1 MCGIAGLVWKSL
13 GSKSTTVLEKMSD
26 SLYHRGPDGA
36 GIWSHSS
43 LNIGL
48 VHRRLAILDVSD
60 AGKQPMMSNSHRY
73 VVSFNGEIYNFF
85 DIKSE
90 IARQTGKTQYRGGSD
105 TEVILAALDVW
116 GLEGAIKKLE
126 GMFAIS
132 IWDESAQALYLV
144 RDRMGEKP
152 LYYGFSNGIFA
163 FGSELK
169 VFRAI
174 PGFELSVDPNA
185 VSNFVRY
192 SYVEESRSIYK
203 EAKKLPPACYLK
215 ISLDNIKAV
224 GEPVRY
230 WDLNNIATTAS
241 RNPFSGSDQQA
252 IQSLDEHLSRIIK
265 GQMIADVPLGA
276 FLSGGIDS
284 STIVAC
290 MQRESTRP
298 VKTFTIGFEEAQYDE
313 SRYAEDVARHLGTD
327 HTTLKLTWDQALQ
340 LIPRLPEIYDEPF
353 ADSSQIPTYLVAQ
366 LARQHVTV
374 ALSGDA
380 GNEVFG
386 GYNRHQWIPK
396 IWSKTKYMTRLG
408 RGFFGG
414 LLNTLRP
421 DQWDTLL
428 SAIRRFGENAKNP
441 GEKIQKLANSICAAN
456 VQELYDFVRS
466 QGVSKS
472 NLMSV
477 RHRDSIESSKWHELD
492 CLEHTL
498 MLADMNDY
506 LPGDILTKVDRA
518 AMAVSLETRV
528 PFLDHQLIEFAWSL
542 PLHMKIRNG
551 EGKWILR
558 RVLEK
563 HVPLKMFDRPKS
575 GFGVPIDSWLRGPLR
590 EWAGDL
596 LSMDRIRRDGYF
608 DAEKIQKLWDEHLTG
623 KRRWHHQ
630 LWNILM
636 FNAWLSRYHRN

>member
-1 MCGIAGLVWKSL
+1 MCGIAGLVSL
-13 GSKSTTVLEKMSD
+13 REPLQIDNLERIGERLS
-26 SLYHRGPDGA
+26 HRGPDQGGMWIHPSA
-36 GIWSHSS
+36 R
-43 LNIGL
+43 IGFT
-48 VHRRLAILDVSD
+48 HRRLAILDKSD
-60 AGKQPMMSNSHRY
+60 AGRQPMISNSGRFTIAY
-73 VVSFNGEIYNFF
+73 NGEIYNFGSIKAHIQQNVG
-85 DIKSE
+85 DIH
-90 IARQTGKTQYRGGSD
+90 YRGHSD
-105 TEVILAALDVW
+105 TEVILAGFEIW
-116 GLEGAIKKLE
+116 GILHSLCKLT
-126 GMFAIS
+126 GMFAIAV
-132 IWDESAQALYLV
+132 WDEVEQVLYLA

-152 LYYGFSNGIFA
+152 LYYGYSNGYFA
-163 FGSELK
+163 FASELK
-169 VFRAI
+169 ALQAI
-174 PGFELSVDPNA
+174 PGFDLSIDPNA

-203 EAKKLPPACYLK
+203 EVKKLPPASYLK
-215 ISLDNIKAV
+215 ISLNNIEAV
-224 GEPVRY
+224 GEPVKY
-230 WDLNNIATTAS
+230 WDLNNIATTAT
-241 RNPFSGSDQQA
+241 RNPFSGTDQKA
-252 IQSLDEHLSRIIK
+252 INVLDEHLSRIIK

-327 HTTLKLTWDQALQ
+327 HTTLKLTWDQALK

-380 GNEVFG
+380 GDEVFG

-396 IWSKTKYMTRLG
+396 IWSKTKYMTRFG

-441 GEKIQKLANSICAAN
+441 GEKIQKLANSIGAAN

-466 QGVSKS
+466 QGLSKS

>member
-1 MCGIAGLVWKSL
+1 MCGLAGFVWKASCL
-13 GSKSTTVLEKMSD
+13 DSSSIFRRISTELH
-26 SLYHRGPDGA
+26 HRGPDREGK
-36 GIWSHSS
+36 WVHPR
-43 LNIGL
+43 LNLGF
-48 VHRRLAILDVSD
+48 VHRRLSILDLSD
-60 AGKQPMMSNSHRY
+60 AGNQPMVSATGRY
-73 VVSFNGEIYNFF
+73 TLVFNGEIYNFASL
-85 DIKSE
+85 KNE
-90 IARQTGKTQYRGGSD
+90 ILTFRSDSQFRGHSD
-105 TEVILAALDVW
+105 TEVILSAFETW
-116 GLEGAIKKLE
+116 GIPDSIQKLA
-126 GMFAIS
+126 GMFAIAV
-132 IWDESAQALYLV
+132 WDEIEQVLYLA
-144 RDRMGEKP
+144 RDRTGEKP
-152 LYYGFSNGIFA
+152 LYYGYSNGCFA
-163 FGSELK
+163 FASELK
-169 VFRAI
+169 ALRAI
-174 PGFELSVDPNA
+174 PGFDLSIDPNA

-203 EAKKLPPACYLK
+203 EVKKLPPASYLK
-215 ISLDNIKAV
+215 ISLDNIEAV
-224 GEPVRY
+224 GEPVKY
-230 WDLNNIATTAS
+230 WDLNKIATMAT
-241 RNPFSGSDQQA
+241 RNPFSGTEQQA
-252 IQSLDEHLSRIIK
+252 IQSLEEHLSRIIK

-313 SRYAEDVARHLGTD
+313 SRYAEEVARHLGSD

-340 LIPRLPEIYDEPF
+340 WIPRLPEIYDEPF
-353 ADSSQIPTYLVAQ
+353 ADSSQIPTFLVAQ

-380 GNEVFG
+380 GDEVFG

-396 IWSKTKYMTRLG
+396 IWRKTQYLTRFG
-408 RGFFGG
+408 RGFVGG

-421 DQWDTLL
+421 DQWDALF
-428 SAIRRFGENAKNP
+428 SIIGRFGGNAKNP
-441 GEKIQKLANSICAAN
+441 GEKIQKLANSIGAAN

-466 QGVSKS
+466 QGLSKS

-477 RHRDSIESSKWHELD
+477 RHRESIESSKWHELD

-608 DAEKIQKLWDEHLTG
+608 DAEKIQKLWDEHLSG

-630 LWNILM
+630 LWNLLM
-636 FNAWLSRYHRN
+636 FNVWLNRYHSN

>member
-36 GIWSHSS
+36 GIWSHRS

-48 VHRRLAILDVSD
+48 VHRRLAILDVSE

-152 LYYGFSNGIFA
+152 LYYGFSNGTFA

-174 PGFELSVDPNA
+174 HGFDLSIDPNA

-192 SYVEESRSIYK
+192 SFVEESRSIYK
-203 EAKKLPPACYLK
+203 EVKKLPPASYLK
-215 ISLDNIKAV
+215 ISLDSIEAI
-224 GEPVRY
+224 GEPVKY
-230 WDLNNIATTAS
+230 WDLNNIATIAT
-241 RNPFSGSDQQA
+241 RNQFSGTDEQA
-252 IQSLDEHLSRIIK
+252 IQTLDGHLSRIIK
-265 GQMIADVPLGA
+265 LQMISDVPLGA

-298 VKTFTIGFEEAQYDE
+298 VKTFTIGFEESHYDE
-313 SRYAEDVARHLGTD
+313 SKYAEQVAHYLGTD
-327 HTTLKLTWDQALQ
+327 HTTLNLNWNQALS

-353 ADSSQIPTYLVAQ
+353 ADSSQIPTFLVAQ
-366 LARQHVTV
+366 LARQNVTV

-380 GNEVFG
+380 GDEVFG

-396 IWSKTKYMTRLG
+396 IWRRTECLTRGG
-408 RGFFGG
+408 RRLVGN

-421 DQWDTLL
+421 DRWDNLFSIGNRFL
-428 SAIRRFGENAKNP
+428 SNAKNP
-441 GEKIQKLANSICAAN
+441 GEKLQKLANSIGAAN

-466 QGVSKS
+466 QGLSQT
-472 NLMSV
+472 NLMST
-477 RHRDSIESSKWHELD
+477 DMTTKAESSPWLELD
-492 CLEHTL
+492 CLENTL
-498 MLADMNDY
+498 MLADMNHY
-506 LPGDILTKVDRA
+506 LPGDILAKVDRA

-563 HVPLKMFDRPKS
+563 YVPSKLFDRPKS
-575 GFGVPIDSWLRGPLR
+575 GFGVPIDSWLRGPLK
-590 EWAGDL
+590 EWASDL

-608 DAEKIQKLWDEHLTG
+608 DAEKIQKLWDEHLSG

-636 FNAWLSRYHRN
+636 FNAWLSRYHSN

>member
-1 MCGIAGLVWKSL
+1 MCGIAGVLSRSNYVDDKILVKVGESL
-13 GSKSTTVLEKMSD
+13 H
-26 SLYHRGPDGA
+26 HRGPDQLGRWSSKES
-36 GIWSHSS
+36 GIS
-43 LNIGL
+43 L
-48 VHRRLAILDVSD
+48 VHRRLSILDLS
-60 AGKQPMMSNSHRY
+60 AYGNQPMSSESHRY
-73 VVSFNGEIYNFF
+73 VVVFNGEIYNFAG
-85 DIKSE
+85 IKSE
-90 IARQTGKTQYRGGSD
+90 IARIRSNASYRGHSD
-105 TEVILAALDVW
+105 TEVLLHAFETW
-116 GLEGAIKKLE
+116 GIEDSIAKIT
-126 GMFAIS
+126 GMFAIAV
-132 IWDESAQALYLV
+132 WDDLAKALYIV

-152 LYYGFSNGIFA
+152 LYYGYSKGIFA

-203 EAKKLPPACYLK
+203 EVKKLPPACYLK

-224 GEPVRY
+224 GEPIKY
-230 WDLNNIATTAS
+230 WDLNKIAMTAT

-298 VKTFTIGFEEAQYDE
+298 VKTFTIGFEESQYDE
-313 SRYAEDVARHLGTD
+313 SRYAENVARHLGTD

-353 ADSSQIPTYLVAQ
+353 ADSSQIPTYLVTQ

-380 GNEVFG
+380 GDEVFG

-396 IWSKTKYMTRLG
+396 IWRKTNYLPRFG
-408 RGFFGG
+408 RGFVGG
-414 LLNTLRP
+414 LLNALRP
-421 DQWDTLL
+421 DQWDALFSVIGL
-428 SAIRRFGENAKNP
+428 FGGNAKNP
-441 GEKIQKLANSICAAN
+441 GEKIQKLANSIGASS

-466 QGVSKS
+466 QGLCKN

-477 RHRDSIESSKWHELD
+477 RHQDSVESLKWQELD

-528 PFLDHQLIEFAWSL
+528 PFLDHELIEFAWSL